1 MQPSAFLSRV
11 LTDTPGCPD
20 VLALQAIVDAAVEL
34 FEYTDAWVLTSD
46 PIRLS
51 SLEDTY
57 EPDAVTGARIGR
69 IKHVWCGAREL
80 RFKTSSGLADALPD
94 WQTARSSEPTYY
106 TSPDGKSV
114 RVHPMPFAVNGAT
127 ITIEASYIPKDDM
140 SGSAAP
146 IIPDDLGIKYRD
158 TIIAGAKARL
168 MAVPERKWSNERL
181 AGYYQG
187 KFDDGKATARI
198 EAMHAGQPGT
208 LTVRPLSFE

>member
-34 FEYTDAWVLTSD
+34 FEYSDAWVITSD

-57 EPDAVTGARIGR
+57 EPDSVQGARIGR
-69 IKHVWCGAREL
+69 IKNVWCGARQL
-80 RFKTSSGLADALPD
+80 RFKTPSGLTDVLPD

-106 TSPDGKSV
+106 TSPDGSSV
-114 RVHPMPFAVNGAT
+114 RVHPMPFAVNGAS
-127 ITIEASYIPKDDM
+127 ITIEASYIPRDDM
-140 SGSAAP
+140 SGSVSP
-146 IIPDDLGIKYRD
+146 TIPDALGIKYRD
-158 TIIAGAKARL
+158 TIVAGAKARL

-181 AGYYQG
+181 AGYYQA

-198 EAMHAGQPGT
+198 EAIHAGQPGT
-208 LTVRPLSFE
+208 LTVRPLLFG